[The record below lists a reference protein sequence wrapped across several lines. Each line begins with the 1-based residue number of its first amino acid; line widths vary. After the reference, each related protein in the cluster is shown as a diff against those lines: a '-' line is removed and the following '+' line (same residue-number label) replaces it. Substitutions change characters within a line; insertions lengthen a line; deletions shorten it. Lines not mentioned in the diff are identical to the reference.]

1 MNQVETLNYNSIL
14 NVVSQWPPTQQQAL
28 VNDVLKMI
36 SSRVEPPRQKRPTL
50 SEALGLLA
58 TDQPAPTDAE
68 VKQWLDEHRMEKYG

>member
-1 MNQVETLNYNSIL
+1 MTQMETISYDSVLKIISRWSP
-14 NVVSQWPPTQQQAL
+14 VQQKAL
-28 VNDVLKMI
+28 VDDVLKMI
-36 SSRVEPPRQKRPTL
+36 SPRIEPPRQKRPTL

>member
-1 MNQVETLNYNSIL
+1 MTQMETSSYDSVLKIISRWSP
-14 NVVSQWPPTQQQAL
+14 VQQKAL
-28 VNDVLKMI
+28 VDDVLKMI
-36 SSRVEPPRQKRPTL
+36 SPRIEPPRQKRPTL